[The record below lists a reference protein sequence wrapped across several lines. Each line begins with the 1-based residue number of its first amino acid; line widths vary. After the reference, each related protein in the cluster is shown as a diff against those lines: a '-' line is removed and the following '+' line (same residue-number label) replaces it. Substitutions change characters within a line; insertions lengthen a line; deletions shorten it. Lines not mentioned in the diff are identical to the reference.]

1 MCLEPNFIDYNNLII
16 FTSNPKT
23 KDEYQFLYNGFSNK
37 LSKEDLGE
45 MWLQQNDLRSYDQPI
60 PILCNIFASLKQ
72 IEGNLNGN
80 ITVTLSDKIREIPL
94 PEDLDKTYGKKDH
107 LVIFDDCAREN
118 KLMMEIYFTESRHS
132 NCNCIY
138 IAQDYFTLPQNI
150 RVNSNMIILFEQNPE
165 KLSRIFTSCI
175 GDRIMQKGRFLTFAN
190 HTWTNP
196 YSYVAINKV
205 KRKVMDDI
213 FRE

>member
-1 MCLEPNFIDYNNLII
+1 
-16 FTSNPKT
+16 
-23 KDEYQFLYNGFSNK
+23 
-37 LSKEDLGE
+37 

-72 IEGNLNGN
+72 KEGNLNGN

-175 GDRIMQKGRFLTFAN
+175 GDRIMQKERFLTFAN
-190 HTWTNP
+190 YTWTNA
-196 YSYVAINKV
+196 YSYIAINKV

-213 FRE
+213 FTE